1 MIKAI
6 VELTPSEE
14 EHIVSVAK
22 HLFSVLKPG
31 MCTMTKRHGY
41 AKYEFSGEYTQELV
55 DALGHEPTE
64 EELVLIADGGY
75 SHFGAHCV
83 IKDRKF
89 CGVVYND

>member
-22 HLFSVLKPG
+22 HLFAVLKPG
-31 MCTMTKRHGY
+31 MYTMTKRP
-41 AKYEFSGEYTQELV
+41 KYEFSGEHTKELV

-64 EELVLIADGGY
+64 DELVLIADG
-75 SHFGAHCV
+75 V

-89 CGVVYND
+89 WGVVYND